1 MTMRKLALPLLAL
14 AIALV
19 VFLLTR
25 GDATD
30 HAKAIEQD
38 AREAQEAPAVGELA
52 PPAVEPVEQLERVE
66 QAKVVAAD
74 LVEAPL
80 DPQLARLVVTVVSRE
95 DWEPVGA
102 TPVFIDRSEPIAHE
116 LLEAGEIGT
125 LGRGVRTDALGIARF
140 DLEPGEK
147 LRVFPR
153 HIGFTPTAGEAFA
166 QLGGTAFG
174 VKPLAAGEVREQQI
188 HMSTITGELH
198 LLIVDEV
205 NELPIEG
212 AEVRRGPRVLAR
224 SDSEGRA
231 VYDLAV
237 GAYVPIK
244 LRAEGFGPA
253 IVPLRD
259 RREGAEAPFIVRLR
273 RAASVRGRVLGLDD
287 PASFRV
293 QFLTE
298 PSQLTQPSGSLGFG
312 IGGAKDARTAELDA
326 HGGFEIDGLPTK
338 VQVQALI
345 SDANGKWVPLQREP
359 LYFEPGELRTL
370 EWNQAGG
377 ASIRGRVVD
386 SEGQPLAGET
396 IGLQAGAGAISF
408 GISGTD
414 YLRRGTSD
422 ASGAFAFEDLRPG
435 DYLVG
440 VIASK
445 QEQAGRGT
453 AKVVAQVT
461 VEAGNDVDDLELV
474 VTSSVYLTGNVLGP
488 DGEPVG
494 GTTVLAYSNDLGM
507 MHGKTEDDGAFRL
520 GPLSPGEYNVMVMVG
535 SKAGGAAPPESVVE
549 VPCDPLEIR
558 LLVGA
563 TLSGVAI
570 DAQTGEAVHVNTSLH
585 AALGELRSS
594 SASGGG
600 RTEFSYGALLPGTY
614 HVSAIE
620 PGGRVGILRNVV
632 LESGQT
638 LTGLEIRMQPA
649 GVLDCSYRGERQ
661 DLELRIRVGEVIL
674 LAEPTFGGSHHVQ
687 RAPLGSC
694 EVELVLADHATP
706 ATEREV
712 IDHRTVQVIAGE
724 TIEVVFD

>member
-1 MTMRKLALPLLAL
+1 MRKLALPLVVL

-19 VFLLTR
+19 VFLFTR
-25 GDATD
+25 EDATD
-30 HAKAIEQD
+30 TSQVIEQD
-38 AREAQEAPAVGELA
+38 PREVAEQPSLRELA
-52 PPAVEPVEQLERVE
+52 PPDESQAPARVE
-66 QAKVVAAD
+66 QQEPPRVEVVTA
-74 LVEAPL
+74 VEAPR
-80 DPQLARLVVTVVSRE
+80 DPQLARLVVTVLGRE
-95 DWEPVGA
+95 DWEPLSA
-102 TPVFIDRSEPIAHE
+102 TPVFIDRREPMAHE
-116 LLEAGEIGT
+116 LLEAGEIGS
-125 LGRGVRTDALGIARF
+125 LGKGVLTDALGIARF
-140 DLEPGEK
+140 DLEPGEA
-147 LRVFPR
+147 LRIFPR
-153 HIGFTPTAGEAFA
+153 HAGFAPPAGEAFE
-166 QLGGTAFG
+166 QLSSTAFS
-174 VKPLAAGEVREQQI
+174 VKPLEAGEVRQQQI

-198 LLIVDEV
+198 LLVVDEES
-205 NELPIEG
+205 ELPIEG
-212 AEVRRGPRVLAR
+212 AEVRRGGQVVTRTDA
-224 SDSEGRA
+224 DGRA
-231 VYDLAV
+231 VYDLATD
-237 GAYVPIK
+237 AYFPIK

-253 IVPLRD
+253 IVPLRE

-273 RAASVRGRVLGLDD
+273 RSASARGRVLGLEH
-287 PASFRV
+287 PESFRV

-298 PSQLTQPSGSLGFG
+298 PSQLAQPSGSFGFG
-312 IGGAKDARTAELDA
+312 IGGAKDAQTAELDA

-370 EWNQAGG
+370 EWDQAGG

-396 IGLQAGAGAISF
+396 IGLQSGAGAIRF

-440 VIASK
+440 VLASK

-453 AKVVAQVT
+453 AKVVVQVT

-507 MHGKTEDDGAFRL
+507 MHGRTEDDGAFRL
-520 GPLSPGEYNVMVMVG
+520 GPLAPGEYNVMVMVG

-570 DAQTGEAVHVNTSLH
+570 DAQTGEAVPVNTSLH
-585 AALGELRSS
+585 SALGELRSS

-649 GVLDCSYRGERQ
+649 GALDCRYRGERQ

-674 LAEPTFGGSHHVQ
+674 LAEPTFGGSHHAQ
-687 RAPLGSC
+687 RLPPGPC
-694 EVELVLADHATP
+694 EVELVRADHESPTADH
-706 ATEREV
+706 EV
-712 IDHRTVQVIAGE
+712 IDHRTVHVVADE